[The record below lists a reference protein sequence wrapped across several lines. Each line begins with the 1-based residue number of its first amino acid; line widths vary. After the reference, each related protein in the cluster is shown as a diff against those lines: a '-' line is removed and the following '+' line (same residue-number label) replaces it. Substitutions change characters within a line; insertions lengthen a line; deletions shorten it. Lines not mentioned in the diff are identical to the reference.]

1 VVVQVLDLHCD
12 PIEVDKLGVQEWKL
26 ERK

>member
-1 VVVQVLDLHCD
+1 VLDLHCD